1 MLKINFFLKGII
13 MKVGIFFGSSTG
25 NTESAV
31 EKLVDVMNSNGFEAE
46 SHNVASV
53 STEDFDNYETMIF
66 ATSTWNDGELQD
78 DFDSIFRDFEK
89 YDFAGKKVGFVG
101 LGDQDG
107 YSENFVDGIG
117 LLYNACNGAEFF
129 GSWPT
134 AGYDYDAS
142 VAEVDGKFIGLPLD
156 SDNQDEMT
164 EERIEKWVAQI
175 KKELGA

>member
-1 MLKINFFLKGII
+1 

-31 EKLVDVMNSNGFEAE
+31 EKLVDMMNENGFTAE
-46 SHNVASV
+46 SHNVASI
-53 STEDFDNYETMIF
+53 STDDFDNYETMIF

-78 DFDSIFRDFEK
+78 DFDAIFKDFEK
-89 YDFAGKKVGFVG
+89 YDFSGKKVGFLG

-117 LLYNACNGAEFF
+117 ILHNACKGAEFF

-134 AGYDYDAS
+134 AGYDFDSSRA
-142 VAEVDGKFIGLPLD
+142 VVDGKFIGLPLD
-156 SDNQDEMT
+156 VDNQEEMT
-164 EERIEKWVAQI
+164 DERIEKWVAQI

>member
-1 MLKINFFLKGII
+1 

-31 EKLVDVMNSNGFEAE
+31 EKLVDIMNENGFEAE
-46 SHNVASV
+46 SHNVASI
-53 STEDFDNYETMIF
+53 STDDFDNYETMIF

-78 DFDSIFRDFEK
+78 DFDSIFKDFEK
-89 YDFAGKKVGFVG
+89 YDFSGKKLGFLG

-117 LLYNACNGAEFF
+117 ILYNACKGAKFF

-134 AGYDYDAS
+134 AGYDFDSSRA
-142 VAEVDGKFIGLPLD
+142 VVDGKFVGLPLD
-156 SDNQDEMT
+156 VDNQEEMT
-164 EERIEKWVAQI
+164 DERIEKWVAQI